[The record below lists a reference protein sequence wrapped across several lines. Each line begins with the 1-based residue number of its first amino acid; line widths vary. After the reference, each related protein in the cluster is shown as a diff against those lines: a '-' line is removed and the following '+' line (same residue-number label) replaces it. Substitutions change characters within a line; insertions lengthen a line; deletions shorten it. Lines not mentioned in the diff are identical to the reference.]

1 MPTAGVRRSLKQPV
15 AGLILAAAL
24 LCVLVLL
31 AAAVQNRWAPVETL
45 DHAVSQALQNA
56 VEAQPWLV
64 SVMQVISDL
73 GGQVAWWTVHTVT
86 VVVLLFLRRF
96 RDALFV
102 AVTAGGGG
110 ALTTA
115 VKFWVGRARP
125 EWPDPVSWS
134 EGFAFPS
141 GHTTGTAIGVT
152 VLLVIL
158 RPHLSAG
165 WGWALTGFGV
175 VMVIAVGA
183 SRVVLGV
190 HWVSDVLGGLLF
202 AAAWLLIML
211 AVFRKPE
218 RTQHDADE
226 AQPPAP

>member
-1 MPTAGVRRSLKQPV
+1 MRRSFKQPV

-24 LCVLVLL
+24 LGSLVLL

-45 DHAVSQALQNA
+45 DRSVSQALQDA
-56 VEAQPWLV
+56 VGAQPWLV
-64 SVMQVISDL
+64 SVMQVVSDL
-73 GGQVAWWTVHTVT
+73 GGLVTWWTVHTVT
-86 VVVLLFLRRF
+86 VVALLILRRF
-96 RDALFV
+96 PDALFV

-115 VKFWVGRARP
+115 VKFGVGRARP
-125 EWPDPVSWS
+125 EWSEPVSWA

-158 RPHLSAG
+158 RPQLSAG
-165 WGWALTGFGV
+165 WRWGLASFGV

-202 AAAWLLIML
+202 AAAWVLIML

-218 RTQHDADE
+218 GADHDGGE
-226 AQPPAP
+226 AQPRAD

>member
-1 MPTAGVRRSLKQPV
+1 MRYRFKRPV
-15 AGLILAAAL
+15 GGLILAAAL
-24 LCVLVLL
+24 LGVLALL

-45 DHAVSQALQNA
+45 DRAVSQALQDA
-56 VEAQPWLV
+56 VGAQPWLV
-64 SVMQVISDL
+64 SVMEVVSDL

-86 VVVLLFLRRF
+86 VVVLLILRRF
-96 RDALFV
+96 RAALFV
-102 AVTAGGGG
+102 AATAGGGG

-158 RPHLSAG
+158 RPQLSAG
-165 WGWALTGFGV
+165 WKRGLTGFGV
-175 VMVIAVGA
+175 VMVVAVGA

-202 AAAWLLIML
+202 AAAWVLIML
-211 AVFRKPE
+211 AVFRKPQGTE
-218 RTQHDADE
+218 HDADE
-226 AQPPAP
+226 AQPRAP